1 MIPQE
6 RPTSNAFMQFP
17 PDREPLDQAYAMG
30 MMTAQEYD
38 AAVCQHHGTLCA
50 DCGRKIAPDSTSDGR
65 LYVAVRTISN
75 GETWFEHACRVEL
88 DWSTGGPVVVSADLH
103 CTDMDSQVHF
113 RPTAVDAEL
122 PLEAPLRP

>member
-50 DCGRKIAPDSTSDGR
+50 DCGRKIAPDS
-65 LYVAVRTISN
+65 

-122 PLEAPLRP
+122 PLEAPVRP